1 MPHFKTIQARAAKRK
16 GGDDKLMVLLP
27 KLTSAAALARI
38 ADDRILSAM
47 TKRIFSAGFAWHVVE
62 AKWPEFEEAFLGFEP
77 KRLLAQPDEFWERL
91 ASDSRIVRNVQKIMA
106 VRANAAF
113 IACNSRIT
121 ASGILTD
128 AVTDG
133 RPVHPRAMKP
143 APQHG
148 TPSSIPL
155 NPDSR
160 RGRKARSPI
169 RQGWVDMEN
178 IIVGIDVS
186 KDRLDVA
193 VRPSGEFFVVERNA
207 AGLEQLIKRLKAI
220 SPRIVALEATGGF
233 ETVAAAALASAE
245 LPVVIVNPAQ
255 VRSFAKA
262 IGQRAKTDPID
273 AAVIAHFAEATK
285 PEPRPLPDE
294 ATRLLA
300 DLVARRRQI
309 IEMIGA
315 ECQREKR
322 VTVPRLKKSINRL
335 LKALKKELA
344 SVDADIDDAVRGSPA
359 WRDKED
365 LLASVPGVGPTIA
378 RTLIAELPEL
388 GQLGRK
394 QIAALTGLAPFTRQ
408 SGQWRGNSFIGGGRA
423 PVRAVLFMGAMV
435 AKQHNPV
442 LKAFFDRLVA
452 AGKPKMVALIAVA
465 RKLLTIL
472 NAILRDN
479 RPWQTA

>member
-1 MPHFKTIQARAAKRK
+1 MSCLEGSVGSGCSETVNSLRHESSFGPH
-16 GGDDKLMVLLP
+16 P
-27 KLTSAAALARI
+27 
-38 ADDRILSAM
+38 
-47 TKRIFSAGFAWHVVE
+47 
-62 AKWPEFEEAFLGFEP
+62 
-77 KRLLAQPDEFWERL
+77 
-91 ASDSRIVRNVQKIMA
+91 
-106 VRANAAF
+106 
-113 IACNSRIT
+113 CNSRIT

-273 AAVIAHFAEATK
+273 AAVIAHFAEAPSPSRVLSRT
-285 PEPRPLPDE
+285 
-294 ATRLLA
+294 
-300 DLVARRRQI
+300 RRRD
-309 IEMIGA
+309 
-315 ECQREKR
+315 C
-322 VTVPRLKKSINRL
+322 
-335 LKALKKELA
+335 
-344 SVDADIDDAVRGSPA
+344 
-359 WRDKED
+359 W
-365 LLASVPGVGPTIA
+365 PTSL
-378 RTLIAELPEL
+378 R
-388 GQLGRK
+388 
-394 QIAALTGLAPFTRQ
+394 
-408 SGQWRGNSFIGGGRA
+408 GGGRS
-423 PVRAVLFMGAMV
+423 
-435 AKQHNPV
+435 
-442 LKAFFDRLVA
+442 
-452 AGKPKMVALIAVA
+452 
-465 RKLLTIL
+465 
-472 NAILRDN
+472 
-479 RPWQTA
+479 